1 MAAILFIINALLTLM
16 VVAFLLRALMPLV
29 RADFRNPLGQ
39 AVLRFTDPLV
49 RPLRRVLAPA
59 GRVDVASIV
68 AVLLVQFAGT
78 TLLRLVAGAGFAFPV
93 TLLASLQMLAQTVLS
108 LFSVAILAYVILS
121 WIAPGAYSP
130 ATRLLSALCEPLL
143 RPVRRIIPPI
153 AGLDLAPVFVLI
165 GLQALQLVLR

>member
-1 MAAILFIINALLTLM
+1 MAAVLFIINALLTLV

-49 RPLRRVLAPA
+49 RPLRRVLGPA

-78 TLLRLVAGAGFAFPV
+78 ALLRLVAGAGFSFPV
-93 TLLASLQMLAQTVLS
+93 TLLAALQMLAQTVLS
-108 LFSVAILAYVILS
+108 LFSVAMLAYVILS

>member
-1 MAAILFIINALLTLM
+1 MAAVLFILNALLTLV

-39 AVLRFTDPLV
+39 AVLQFTDPLV
-49 RPLRRVLAPA
+49 RPLRRVLGPA

-68 AVLLVQFAGT
+68 AVLLVQFAST
-78 TLLRLVAGAGFAFPV
+78 ALLTLVAGAGFTFTV
-93 TLLASLQMLAQTVLS
+93 TLVAALRMLAQTVLS
-108 LFSVAILAYVILS
+108 LFSVALLAYVVLS

-130 ATRLLSALCEPLL
+130 ATRMLGALCEPLL
-143 RPVRRIIPPI
+143 RPVRRVIPPI

>member
-1 MAAILFIINALLTLM
+1 MAAVLFIINALLTLV
-16 VVAFLLRALMPLV
+16 VVAFLMRALMPLV

-49 RPLRRVLAPA
+49 RPLRRVLGPA

-78 TLLRLVAGAGFAFPV
+78 ALLRLVAGAGFSFSV
-93 TLLASLQMLAQTVLS
+93 TLLAALRMLAQTVLS
-108 LFSVAILAYVILS
+108 LFSVAILAYVVLS
-121 WIAPGAYSP
+121 WIAPGAHSP

-143 RPVRRIIPPI
+143 RPVRRVIPPI
-153 AGLDLAPVFVLI
+153 GGLDLAPVFVLI

>member
-1 MAAILFIINALLTLM
+1 MAAILFIINALLTLV

-143 RPVRRIIPPI
+143 RPVRRVIPPI

>member
-1 MAAILFIINALLTLM
+1 
-16 VVAFLLRALMPLV
+16 MPLV

-49 RPLRRVLAPA
+49 RPLRRVLGPA

-78 TLLRLVAGAGFAFPV
+78 TLLRLVAGAGFTLSV
-93 TLLASLQMLAQTVLS
+93 TLVVALTMLAQTVLS
-108 LFSVAILAYVILS
+108 LFSVAMLAYVVLS

-130 ATRLLSALCEPLL
+130 ATRLLGALCEPLL

-165 GLQALQLVLR
+165 GLQALQLMLR

>member
-1 MAAILFIINALLTLM
+1 MAAVLFILNALLTLV

-39 AVLRFTDPLV
+39 AVLQFTDPLV
-49 RPLRRVLAPA
+49 KPLRRILGPA

-68 AVLLVQFAGT
+68 AVLLVQFAST
-78 TLLRLVAGAGFAFPV
+78 ALLRLVAGAGFTFTV
-93 TLLASLQMLAQTVLS
+93 TLVAALRMLAQTVLS
-108 LFSVAILAYVILS
+108 LFSVALLAYVVLS

-130 ATRLLSALCEPLL
+130 ATRMLGALCEPLL
-143 RPVRRIIPPI
+143 RPVRRVIPPI

>member
-1 MAAILFIINALLTLM
+1 MAAVLFIINALLTL
-16 VVAFLLRALMPLV
+16 VVIAFLLRALMPLV

-49 RPLRRVLAPA
+49 QPLRRVLRPA
-59 GRVDVASIV
+59 GRIDVASIV

-78 TLLRLVAGAGFAFPV
+78 ALLRLVAGAGFSFSP
-93 TLLASLQMLAQTVLS
+93 TLLAALQMLAQTVLS
-108 LFSVAILAYVILS
+108 LFSVAILAYVVLS
-121 WIAPGAYSP
+121 WIAPGNHSP
-130 ATRLLSALCEPLL
+130 ATRLLGALCEPLL

-165 GLQALQLVLR
+165 GLQALQLALR

>member
-1 MAAILFIINALLTLM
+1 MAAVLFIINALLTLV

-78 TLLRLVAGAGFAFPV
+78 TLLRLVAGAGFAFPA
-93 TLLASLQMLAQTVLS
+93 TLLAALQMLAQTVLS
-108 LFSVAILAYVILS
+108 LFSVAMLAYVILS

>member
-1 MAAILFIINALLTLM
+1 MAAVLFILNALLTLV

-39 AVLRFTDPLV
+39 AVLQFTDPLV
-49 RPLRRVLAPA
+49 RPLRRVLGSA

-68 AVLLVQFAGT
+68 AVLLVQFAST
-78 TLLRLVAGAGFAFPV
+78 ALLRLVAGAGFTFTV
-93 TLLASLQMLAQTVLS
+93 TLVAALRMLAQTVLS
-108 LFSVAILAYVILS
+108 LFSVALLAYVVLS

-130 ATRLLSALCEPLL
+130 ATRMLGALCEPLL
-143 RPVRRIIPPI
+143 RPVRRVIPPI

>member
-1 MAAILFIINALLTLM
+1 MAAVLFIINALLTLV

-68 AVLLVQFAGT
+68 AVLLVQFAGA
-78 TLLRLVAGAGFAFPV
+78 TLLRLVAGAGFSFPV
-93 TLLASLQMLAQTVLS
+93 TLIASLQMLAQTVLS